1 MRAWERAATPRL
13 PGTGPHPALHDA
25 KTDAPLVVPTDG
37 SASLYTCGITP
48 YDATHI
54 GHAATYLA
62 SDTLTRV
69 WLDAGLDVRTAMN
82 STDVDDPLLER
93 ATRDG
98 VDWRA
103 LAEREQEVFRADMA
117 ALRIL
122 PPDSWIAVTE
132 RIDEIAA
139 AVAALLDSGD
149 AYLVDADV
157 YFDTTRERAYPLG
170 LGSRTDREAMLHL
183 AREHGGDPDRAGKRD
198 PLDPLLWRAE
208 RPGEPAWDSP
218 VGRGRPGW
226 HIECTVIAMAE
237 LGAPFTVAAGGID
250 LRFPHQ
256 EMQAHHAL
264 GLGASLF
271 SVARANAG
279 LVAYRG
285 EKMSKSLGN
294 LVKVR
299 ALLDAGVRPAAIRL
313 ALLAHHWRGDW
324 EWTDA
329 DLAMANERLDR
340 WTAWAQVLPD
350 DPSHDDSV
358 LEWLRYTLHHDLDTP
373 AALQAVDAFVD
384 RAPADDVSIDAI
396 DALLGVRLR

>member
-1 MRAWERAATPRL
+1 MRAWERAETPRL
-13 PGTGPHPALHDA
+13 PGRGERPALHDT
-25 KTDAPLVVPTDG
+25 KTDAPLVVPTGDV
-37 SASLYTCGITP
+37 ASLYTCGITP

-93 ATRDG
+93 AARDG
-98 VDWRA
+98 VDWLE

-132 RIDEIAA
+132 RIDAIAD
-139 AVAALLDSGD
+139 AVARLLASGD
-149 AYLVDADV
+149 AYLVDDDV
-157 YFDTTRERAYPLG
+157 YFDTTRQRAYPLG
-170 LGSRTDREAMLHL
+170 LGSRTDREAMLRL
-183 AREHGGDPDRAGKRD
+183 AREHGGDPDRVGKRD

-208 RPGEPAWDSP
+208 RPREPAWDSP

-237 LGAPFTVAAGGID
+237 LGAPFTVAAGGTD

-264 GLGASLF
+264 ALGASLF

-279 LVAYRG
+279 LVAYEG
-285 EKMSKSLGN
+285 AKMSKSLGN

-299 ALLDAGVRPAAIRL
+299 ALLDEGVRPAAIRL
-313 ALLAHHWRGDW
+313 ALLDHHWRSDW

-329 DLAMANERLDR
+329 DLEAANERLDR

-350 DPSHDDSV
+350 DPSLEDSV
-358 LEWLRYTLHHDLDTP
+358 LDWLRYTLHHDLDTP
-373 AALQAVDAFVD
+373 AALQAVDAFVA

>member
-1 MRAWERAATPRL
+1 MRAWERVETPRL
-13 PGTGPHPALHDA
+13 PGRGERPALHDA
-25 KTDAPLVVPTDG
+25 KTDAPLVVPTGDA
-37 SASLYTCGITP
+37 ASLYTCGITP

-93 ATRDG
+93 AARDG
-98 VDWRA
+98 VDWLA

-132 RIDEIAA
+132 RIDAIAD
-139 AVAALLDSGD
+139 AVARLVASGD
-149 AYLVDADV
+149 AYLVDDDV
-157 YFDTTRERAYPLG
+157 YFDTTRQRAYPLG
-170 LGSRTDREAMLHL
+170 LGSRTDRDAMLHL

-237 LGAPFTVAAGGID
+237 LGAPFTVAAGGTD

-264 GLGASLF
+264 ALGASLF

-279 LVAYRG
+279 LVAYEG
-285 EKMSKSLGN
+285 AKMSKSLGN

-299 ALLDAGVRPAAIRL
+299 ALLDEGVRPAAIRL
-313 ALLAHHWRGDW
+313 ALLDHHWRSDW

-329 DLAMANERLDR
+329 DLEAANERLDR

-350 DPSHDDSV
+350 DPSLEDSV
-358 LEWLRYTLHHDLDTP
+358 LDWLRYTLHHDLDTP
-373 AALQAVDAFVD
+373 AALQAVDAFVA

>member
-1 MRAWERAATPRL
+1 MRAWERANVPRL
-13 PGTGPHPALHDA
+13 PGRGERPALHDA
-25 KTDAPLVVPTDG
+25 KTDAPLVVPEGED
-37 SASLYTCGITP
+37 ASLYTCGITP

-54 GHAATYLA
+54 GHASTYLA

-93 ATRDG
+93 AARDG
-98 VDWRA
+98 VDWLV
-103 LAEREQEVFRADMA
+103 LAEREQELFRGDME

-132 RIDEIAA
+132 RIDAIAD
-139 AVAALLDSGD
+139 AVARLIETGD
-149 AYLVDADV
+149 AYRVDDDV
-157 YFDTTRERAYPLG
+157 YFDTTRTRAYPLG
-170 LGSRTDREAMLHL
+170 QASRTDREAMLRL

-208 RPGEPAWDSP
+208 RAGEPAWDAV

-237 LGAPFTVAAGGID
+237 LGTPFTVAAGGVD

-264 GLGASLF
+264 ALGATLF
-271 SVARANAG
+271 SHARANAG
-279 LVAYRG
+279 LVAYEG
-285 EKMSKSLGN
+285 SKMSKSLGN

-299 ALLDAGVRPAAIRL
+299 ALLEEGVRPAAIRL
-313 ALLAHHWRGDW
+313 ALLDHHWRSDW
-324 EWTDA
+324 EWTA
-329 DLAMANERLDR
+329 DDLVRANARLDA
-340 WTAWAQVLPD
+340 WTAWAQVPPD
-350 DPSHDDSV
+350 DPSLDDSV
-358 LEWLRYTLHHDLDTP
+358 LEWLRFTLQHDLDTP
-373 AALQAVDAFVD
+373 AALQAVDDFIA

-396 DALLGVRLR
+396 DALLGIRLR

>member
-1 MRAWERAATPRL
+1 MRAWERAETPRL
-13 PGTGPHPALHDA
+13 PGRGERPALHDG
-25 KTDAPLVVPTDG
+25 KTDAPLVVPTGDV
-37 SASLYTCGITP
+37 ASLYTCGITP

-93 ATRDG
+93 AARDG
-98 VDWRA
+98 VDWLE

-132 RIDEIAA
+132 RIDAIAD
-139 AVAALLDSGD
+139 AVARLLASGD
-149 AYLVDADV
+149 AYLVDDDV
-157 YFDTTRERAYPLG
+157 YFDTTRQRAYPLG
-170 LGSRTDREAMLHL
+170 LGSRTDRDAMLHL
-183 AREHGGDPDRAGKRD
+183 AREHGGDPDRVGKRD

-208 RPGEPAWDSP
+208 RPREPAWDSP

-237 LGAPFTVAAGGID
+237 LGAPFTVAAGGTD

-264 GLGASLF
+264 ALGASLF

-279 LVAYRG
+279 LVAYEG
-285 EKMSKSLGN
+285 AKMSKSLGN

-299 ALLDAGVRPAAIRL
+299 ALLDEGVRPAAIRL
-313 ALLAHHWRGDW
+313 ALLDHHWRSDW

-329 DLAMANERLDR
+329 DLEAANERLDR

-350 DPSHDDSV
+350 DPSLEDSV
-358 LEWLRYTLHHDLDTP
+358 LDWLRYTLHHDLDTP
-373 AALQAVDAFVD
+373 AALQAVDAFVA